1 MSVCDTA
8 WQGSQH
14 VTVELK
20 LWTRHVS
27 VEEVWPK
34 FPRAAGSVVCAGV
47 SFSGVSSMRQQP
59 KNLCQQEVL
68 STDPEAFLQDLDAN
82 DIIWSQAVSAKP
94 SILNCK
100 P

>member
-59 KNLCQQEVL
+59 KKPLPTGSPQRIL
-68 STDPEAFLQDLDAN
+68 
-82 DIIWSQAVSAKP
+82 KP
-94 SILNCK
+94 SFRTLMLTISSGHKL
-100 P
+100 